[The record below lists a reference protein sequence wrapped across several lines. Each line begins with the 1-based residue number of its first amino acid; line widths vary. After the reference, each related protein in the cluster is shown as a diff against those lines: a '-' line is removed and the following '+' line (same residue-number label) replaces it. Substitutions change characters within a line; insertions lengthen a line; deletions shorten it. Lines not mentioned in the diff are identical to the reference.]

1 MKTPWYRAVSSSIW
15 LLSLSRSTSRRT
27 SSTGDKARSSPSSSP
42 HPRTS
47 SLVLVNRPVCKV
59 VGGGSKMSRKR
70 PTERRVSWDE
80 GGSGW
85 CTRVYQAFREMGHA
99 FVRRVSIVLG
109 AKDDFRIRA
118 AANRNL
124 GRNLGRNSRIFLFPS
139 SLLSFLP
146 RWIDLIYKFRESSLY
161 PFARIYFVPLP
172 FLRRD
177 PIVIRFLWPIRF
189 CHRFHLN

>member
-1 MKTPWYRAVSSSIW
+1 M
-15 LLSLSRSTSRRT
+15 
-27 SSTGDKARSSPSSSP
+27 
-42 HPRTS
+42 
-47 SLVLVNRPVCKV
+47 

-146 RWIDLIYKFRESSLY
+146 R
-161 PFARIYFVPLP
+161 
-172 FLRRD
+172 
-177 PIVIRFLWPIRF
+177 
-189 CHRFHLN
+189 